1 MTDTTADTGYGGE
14 PEVKNHVQ
22 RRSTWIRLLFM
33 LILAAAWTIAEIVLI
48 AVAVLQFLTLLFTGR
63 TIDNL
68 TGFGRGLADYMAA
81 IVRFQTFVTED
92 LPFPFAP
99 WPSTSP
105 PAQLRKR

>member
-1 MTDTTADTGYGGE
+1 MTDTTADAGLGGE
-14 PEVKNHVQ
+14 SEVRNHVQ
-22 RRSTWIRLLFM
+22 RRSTWIRLLHM

-48 AVAVLQFLTLLFTGR
+48 AVVVLQFLMLLFTGR

-68 TGFGRGLADYMAA
+68 MGFSRGLADYMAA

-99 WPSTSP
+99 WPSAPTKLP
-105 PAQLRKR
+105 RR